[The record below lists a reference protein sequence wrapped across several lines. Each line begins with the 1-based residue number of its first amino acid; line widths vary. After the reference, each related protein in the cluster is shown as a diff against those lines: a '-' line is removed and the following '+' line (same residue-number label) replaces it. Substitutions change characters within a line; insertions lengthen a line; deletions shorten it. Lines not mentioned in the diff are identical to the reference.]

1 MMKVKIDAQTIVD
14 LNKEYRDKSPLE
26 IISFALSISEKPLIS
41 TSFGAYSAALL
52 FESVKVNEDIQIIWC
67 DTGYN
72 TEATYNHANYLIET
86 LKLRIDI
93 FTPKLTTAF
102 IKNRIGEPTLENP
115 DHELFSD
122 IVKIEPFSRAFSK
135 YNPDVWLTNIRMNQ
149 TSLRES
155 LDIFSMSC
163 NGNLKVAPFYYFSDK
178 EMLQFLEENKLP
190 VEFDYYDPVKALE
203 NRECGIHFSN

>member
-1 MMKVKIDAQTIVD
+1 MVKDNFSLQEIAA
-14 LNKEYRDKSPLE
+14 LNKKYRNKSPFE
-26 IISFALSISEKPLIS
+26 IIKYALSIAERPLIS

-52 FESVKVNEDIQIIWC
+52 SETVKFKEDIQVIWC

-72 TEATYNHANYLIET
+72 TDATYRHVNKLIDT

-122 IVKIEPFSRAFSK
+122 LVKIEPFSRAFNK

-149 TSLRES
+149 TSHRKTLN
-155 LDIFSMSC
+155 IFNLSC
-163 NGNLKVAPFYYFSDK
+163 NGNLKIAPFFYFSDQ
-178 EMLQFLEENKLP
+178 EMLQFLKENNLP

>member
-1 MMKVKIDAQTIVD
+1 MIKEKIDAQNIVD
-14 LNKEYRDKSPLE
+14 LNNEYRDKSPLE
-26 IISFALSISEKPLIS
+26 IISFALSISERPLIS

-52 FESVKVNEDIQIIWC
+52 SESVKVKKDIQIIWC

-72 TEATYNHANYLIET
+72 TEATYKHANNLIDD
-86 LKLRIDI
+86 LKLSIEI

-102 IKNRIGEPTLENP
+102 IKNRIGEPTLDNP

-122 IVKIEPFSRAFSK
+122 IVKIEPFGRAFNK

-149 TSLRES
+149 TSLRET
-155 LDIFSMSC
+155 LDIFSVSC
-163 NGNLKVAPFYYFSDK
+163 NGNLKVAPFFYFSDK
-178 EMLQFLEENKLP
+178 EMLQFIEENDLP

-203 NRECGIHFSN
+203 NRECGIHFSS